1 MIKNHL
7 SRILGERRWTRA
19 KLARLTGIRPS
30 TIGDLY
36 NEMADR
42 VSFDQLDRICEV
54 LDCSISDLLEYIPNQ
69 QRRTGKDLILEE
81 HGNRKKKT
89 ALNLSKETAL
99 KRLLKTL
106 LSAVSFLQ
114 IV

>member
-54 LDCSISDLLEYIPNQ
+54 LDRICEVLNCSISDLLEYIPNQ

-81 HGNRKKKT
+81 HGNRKKK
-89 ALNLSKETAL
+89 
-99 KRLLKTL
+99 
-106 LSAVSFLQ
+106 Q
-114 IV
+114 P